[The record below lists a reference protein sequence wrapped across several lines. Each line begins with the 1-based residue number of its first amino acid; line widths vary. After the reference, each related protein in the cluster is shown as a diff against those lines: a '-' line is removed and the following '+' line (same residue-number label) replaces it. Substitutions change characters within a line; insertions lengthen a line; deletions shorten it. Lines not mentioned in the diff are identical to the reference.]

1 MGVFD
6 RFFRRKGDVV
16 TEEVAAVDLAA
27 ESGAAEEAEPVAEKS
42 PEAGVVE
49 IPKQPAAPVAADSE
63 TGEGARM

>member
-6 RFFRRKGDVV
+6 RFFRRKDVVV
-16 TEEVAAVDLAA
+16 TEEVTTEDLTA

-49 IPKQPAAPVAADSE
+49 IPKQQAAPVAADSE
-63 TGEGARM
+63 TGEGART